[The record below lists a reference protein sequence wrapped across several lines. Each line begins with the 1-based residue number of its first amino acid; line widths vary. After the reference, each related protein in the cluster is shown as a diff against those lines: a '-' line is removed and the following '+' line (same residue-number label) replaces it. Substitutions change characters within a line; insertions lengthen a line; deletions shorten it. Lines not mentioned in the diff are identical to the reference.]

1 MTSTRTSG
9 TWGERIAW
17 LAVVSGGFVV
27 QVLMTVSGIVSAR
40 LLGVEGR
47 GEVAL
52 VVALSA
58 TGAALTLGG
67 SLPNVVI
74 KRLADRGLSARDGI
88 GHLASRWSVLAV
100 LCAVPFG
107 VVFVLAHGGLSSSST
122 WWLGVAVVL
131 LALENMAFRIVTSA
145 MLGEG
150 SPMARVAVAT
160 LLPQTFVTVGLV
172 VVLVVRGSATPLGV
186 CLVMIGAFA
195 LGLTIGVR
203 LLAPRRGG
211 EPLEEKDLWRLA
223 RSTYV
228 GTLGP
233 IDGLGLD
240 RILVGS
246 VAGTTAL
253 GLYATAGALAS
264 LAAML
269 GSGIAVVLLPRFSAA
284 QTTAE
289 GDGGLVRRSLVLT
302 VAVLVPT
309 VAVVTVLAGPVIDI
323 AFGPLFVDA
332 VPIAHWLVPA
342 LGLLGFRRV
351 LIAIL
356 QGRERGGLA
365 SRIEFALTPVM
376 VVGVL
381 VAARSDSATPVA
393 VVLLGVA
400 VVSVSLLSIAV
411 WRTTPRSRPRVP

>member
-1 MTSTRTSG
+1 MTTTQESG
-9 TWGERIAW
+9 RWGERIAW

-27 QVLMTVSGIVSAR
+27 QLLMTVSGVISAR

-52 VVALSA
+52 VVALSG

-74 KRLADRGLSARDGI
+74 KRLADRGLAARDGL
-88 GHLASRWSVLAV
+88 GHLARRWSVLAV

-107 VVFVLAHGGLSSSST
+107 VVFVLTHGDLSASST
-122 WWLGVAVVL
+122 WWLGAAVVL

-145 MLGEG
+145 LLGEG
-150 SPMARVAVAT
+150 SSMARVAVAT
-160 LLPQTFVTVGLV
+160 LLPQTFVTASLV
-172 VVLVVRGSATPLGV
+172 VVLIVSGSATALGV
-186 CLVMIGAFA
+186 CLVMVGSFA
-195 LGLTIGVR
+195 LGLVVGVR

-211 EPLEEKDLWRLA
+211 EPLEESDLWRLA

-240 RILVGS
+240 RILVGA
-246 VAGTTAL
+246 VAGTVSL

-269 GSGIAVVLLPRFSAA
+269 GSGIAVVLLPRLSAA
-284 QTTAE
+284 QAAAG
-289 GDGGLVRRSLVLT
+289 GDGRLVRRSLALCVG
-302 VAVLVPT
+302 VLVPIV
-309 VAVVTVLAGPVIDI
+309 VAVTVLAEPVIEI
-323 AFGPLFVDA
+323 AFGPAFLDA

-342 LGLLGFRRV
+342 MGLLGLRRV
-351 LIAIL
+351 LIAVL
-356 QGRERGGLA
+356 QGRERGGVA

-376 VVGVL
+376 VVGVVL
-381 VAARSDSATPVA
+381 AAGSESATAVA
-393 VVLLGVA
+393 IVLLGVA
-400 VVSVSLLSIAV
+400 IASVSLLSLAV
-411 WRTTPRSRPRVP
+411 WRTTPRTHPPVP

>member
-1 MTSTRTSG
+1 MTTTQEGGR
-9 TWGERIAW
+9 WGERIAW

-27 QVLMTVSGIVSAR
+27 QLLMTISGVISAR

-52 VVALSA
+52 VVALSG

-74 KRLADRGLSARDGI
+74 KRLADRGVTARDGL
-88 GHLASRWSVLAV
+88 GHLARRWSVLAV

-107 VVFVLAHGGLSSSST
+107 VVFGLAHGDLSASST
-122 WWLGVAVVL
+122 WWLAAAVVL

-145 MLGEG
+145 LLGEG
-150 SPMARVAVAT
+150 SSMARVAVAT
-160 LLPQTFVTVGLV
+160 LLPQTFVTAGLV
-172 VVLVVRGSATPLGV
+172 VVLLVSGSATALGV
-186 CLVMIGAFA
+186 CLVMVGSFA
-195 LGLTIGVR
+195 LGLVVGVR

-211 EPLEEKDLWRLA
+211 EALEESDLWRLA

-240 RILVGS
+240 RILVGA
-246 VAGTTAL
+246 VAGTVSL

-269 GSGIAVVLLPRFSAA
+269 GSGIAVVLLPRLAAA
-284 QTTAE
+284 QARPE
-289 GDGGLVRRSLVLT
+289 GDARLVLRSLVLT
-302 VAVLVPT
+302 AAVLVPVVVVVTT
-309 VAVVTVLAGPVIDI
+309 VASPVIEI
-323 AFGPLFVDA
+323 AFGRDFLDA

-342 LGLLGFRRV
+342 MGLLGFRRV
-351 LIAIL
+351 LIAVL
-356 QGRERGGLA
+356 QGRERGGVA

-376 VVGVL
+376 LGGVL
-381 VAARSDSATPVA
+381 WSASSGDGRDVALVM
-393 VVLLGVA
+393 LGVA
-400 VVSVSLLSIAV
+400 AASVLLLLWGV
-411 WRTTPRSRPRVP
+411 WRTTPPSRPRVP

>member
-1 MTSTRTSG
+1 MSTTRQPG
-9 TWGERIAW
+9 RWGERIAW

-27 QVLMTVSGIVSAR
+27 QLLMTVSGIISAR

-74 KRLADRGLSARDGI
+74 KRLADRGVTARDGI

-107 VVFVLAHGGLSSSST
+107 IVFVLAHGGLSSSST

-145 MLGEG
+145 LLGEG
-150 SPMARVAVAT
+150 APMARVALAT
-160 LLPQTFVTVGLV
+160 LLPQTFVTLALV
-172 VVLVVRGSATPLGV
+172 VVLLVTDSATALGV
-186 CLVMIGAFA
+186 CLVMVGSFA
-195 LGLTIGVR
+195 LGLVVGVR

-211 EPLEEKDLWRLA
+211 DPLEESDLWRLA

-240 RILVGS
+240 RILVGA
-246 VAGTTAL
+246 VAGTVSL

-284 QTTAE
+284 QAAAD
-289 GDGGLVRRSLVLT
+289 GDGRLVRRSLALCVG
-302 VAVLVPT
+302 VLVPI
-309 VAVVTVLAGPVIDI
+309 VVVVTVLAEPVIEI
-323 AFGPLFVDA
+323 AFGPVFLDA

-342 LGLLGFRRV
+342 MGLLGLRRV

-356 QGRERGGLA
+356 QGRERGGTA

-376 VVGVL
+376 VVGVVL
-381 VAARSDSATPVA
+381 AAGSESATAVA
-393 VVLLGVA
+393 IVLLGVA
-400 VVSVSLLSIAV
+400 IASVSLLSIAV
-411 WRTTPRSRPRVP
+411 WRTTPRTHPPVP

>member
-1 MTSTRTSG
+1 MTTAQETGR
-9 TWGERIAW
+9 WGERIAW

-27 QVLMTVSGIVSAR
+27 QLLMTVSGIISAR

-52 VVALSA
+52 VVALSG

-74 KRLADRGLSARDGI
+74 KRLADRGVTARDGI

-100 LCAVPFG
+100 VCAVPFG
-107 VVFVLAHGGLSSSST
+107 VVFVLAHGGLSASST
-122 WWLGVAVVL
+122 WWLGLAVVL

-145 MLGEG
+145 LLGEG
-150 SPMARVAVAT
+150 SSMARVAVAT
-160 LLPQTFVTVGLV
+160 LLPQTFVTLALV
-172 VVLVVRGSATPLGV
+172 VVLLVTDSATALGV
-186 CLVMIGAFA
+186 CLVMVGSFA
-195 LGLTIGVR
+195 LGLVVGVR

-211 EPLEEKDLWRLA
+211 EPLEESDLWRLA

-240 RILVGS
+240 RILVGA
-246 VAGTTAL
+246 VAGTVSL

-284 QTTAE
+284 QAAAG
-289 GDGGLVRRSLVLT
+289 GDGRLVRRSLVLCVGVLVPIVVV
-302 VAVLVPT
+302 VAVL
-309 VAVVTVLAGPVIDI
+309 AEPVIEI
-323 AFGPLFVDA
+323 AFGPAFLDA

-342 LGLLGFRRV
+342 MGLLGLRRV

-356 QGRERGGLA
+356 QGRERGGVA

-376 VVGVL
+376 VVGVVL
-381 VAARSDSATPVA
+381 AAGSDSATAVA
-393 VVLLGVA
+393 IVLLGVA
-400 VVSVSLLSIAV
+400 VVSVSLLSVAV
-411 WRTTPRSRPRVP
+411 WRTTPRSRPPVP